1 MNRILKKTYQLTF
14 GRELHKGQPDWQV
27 AEDII
32 NHWDVPKL
40 GEDLAKECLFEII
53 LHVTYPDFETT
64 RRIVGHAEELSTELF
79 PELANHDP
87 HMDTIEVLE
96 RKYHEKWDN
105 ELTKERE
112 NAIGKKIR

>member
-1 MNRILKKTYQLTF
+1 MNRILKKAYRAIF
-14 GRELHKGQPDWQV
+14 GREPSAGQADWQM
-27 AEDII
+27 AEEIV

-64 RRIVGHAEELSTELF
+64 RAIVGHAEELSTELF

-96 RKYHEKWDN
+96 RKYHKKWDS
-105 ELTKERE
+105 ELTKEQE
-112 NAIGKKIR
+112 NAIRKKIH